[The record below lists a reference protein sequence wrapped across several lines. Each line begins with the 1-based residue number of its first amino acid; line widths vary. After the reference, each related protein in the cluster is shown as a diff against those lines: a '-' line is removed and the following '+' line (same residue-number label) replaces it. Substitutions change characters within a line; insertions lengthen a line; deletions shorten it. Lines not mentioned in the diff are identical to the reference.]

1 MIYIDTDAFIAALA
15 AAFFIGFYVG
25 GRLKRAER
33 EKYRELERRIKA
45 VIEKYEQEAAR

>member
-1 MIYIDTDAFIAALA
+1 MMYVDTDVFIAVLA
-15 AAFFIGFYVG
+15 AAFFIGLYVG

-45 VIEKYEQEAAR
+45 VIAKYEQEATR